1 MIISR
6 NLKIAMAVSI
16 GVLSLAACGTTAKA
30 PAPAPAATTS
40 APAVT
45 DSAGNTCTA
54 LDAAGY
60 CPGDDPAPAA
70 ATSAPAVTD
79 SAGNTCT
86 ALDAAGYCPGDDP
99 APVATVD
106 PATAGQVCNDLEIMA
121 KVGGGA
127 DPQTVQTAL
136 GLTAAQVT
144 QAIAQQCPQYG

>member
-30 PAPAPAATTS
+30 PAPAPAAT
-40 APAVT
+40 
-45 DSAGNTCTA
+45 
-54 LDAAGY
+54 
-60 CPGDDPAPAA
+60 
-70 ATSAPAVTD
+70 TSAPAVTD